1 MICDMIGQFFSRLEF
16 HQFDAWVE
24 TYILKARHGLR
35 QAIQLKKKA
44 NVNFLLALK
53 VFAFPFQCVPSRICL
68 NGRVRNTY
76 FLLDSSFHEMIT
88 SGGAF
93 IFRPKMNRYLNKKNA

>member
-1 MICDMIGQFFSRLEF
+1 MDYDKR
-16 HQFDAWVE
+16 
-24 TYILKARHGLR
+24 
-35 QAIQLKKKA
+35 QLKKKA

-53 VFAFPFQCVPSRICL
+53 VFAFQCVPSRICL